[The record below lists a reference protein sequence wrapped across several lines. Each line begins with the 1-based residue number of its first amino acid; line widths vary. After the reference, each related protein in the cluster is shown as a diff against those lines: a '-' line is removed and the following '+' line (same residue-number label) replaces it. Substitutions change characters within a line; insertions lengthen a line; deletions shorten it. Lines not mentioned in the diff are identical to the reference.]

1 MTGTGSRR
9 LYALCE
15 ATSGMVLGRVFAY
28 FFARWSCANLKLL
41 FCNDRVG
48 VKRLHVNTGIRT
60 DLPSFLNL
68 SRKTV
73 LLSYF

>member
-1 MTGTGSRR
+1 MRQF
-9 LYALCE
+9 LEWFWDEFL
-15 ATSGMVLGRVFAY
+15 LL
-28 FFARWSCANLKLL
+28 FFAGWSCANLKLL

-48 VKRLHVNTGIRT
+48 VKGLHVNTGIRT
-60 DLPSFLNL
+60 DLPSFVNL